1 MKSDKVKYLVMIS
14 TDKEPENYSVV
25 NPFWETTAV
34 CNTVK
39 KSYQIGIWLAEVLEP
54 DHTYRKT
61 ADLIREK
68 GVVYIADKSN
78 PEEVRV
84 VISKVKK
91 Y

>member
-1 MKSDKVKYLVMIS
+1 MKSKEHKYLVMVS
-14 TDKEPENYSVV
+14 KEREEGYSVV
-25 NPFWETTAV
+25 NPFWETTAI

-39 KSYQIGIWLAEVLEP
+39 KSYQIGIWLAGISEP

-61 ADLIREK
+61 ADLIRER

>member
-1 MKSDKVKYLVMIS
+1 MKSKEHKYLVMVS
-14 TDKEPENYSVV
+14 KEREEGYSVV
-25 NPFWETTAV
+25 NPFWETTAI

-39 KSYQIGIWLAEVLEP
+39 KSYQIGIWLAGISEP

-61 ADLIREK
+61 ADLIRER

-78 PEEVRV
+78 LEEVRV

>member
-1 MKSDKVKYLVMIS
+1 MKSKEHKYLVMVS
-14 TDKEPENYSVV
+14 KEREEGYSVV
-25 NPFWETTAV
+25 NPFWETTAI

-39 KSYQIGIWLAEVLEP
+39 KSYRIGIWLAGISKP

-61 ADLIREK
+61 ADLIRER